1 MSEAIKDAMTALE
14 DPGLRQALEQEL
26 RIDDCEQKMFDLQKR
41 IDVLR
46 PKVNVEL
53 RLAGKTAIVTSD
65 STKGKEVP

>member
-53 RLAGKTAIVTSD
+53 RLAVKTAIVTSD